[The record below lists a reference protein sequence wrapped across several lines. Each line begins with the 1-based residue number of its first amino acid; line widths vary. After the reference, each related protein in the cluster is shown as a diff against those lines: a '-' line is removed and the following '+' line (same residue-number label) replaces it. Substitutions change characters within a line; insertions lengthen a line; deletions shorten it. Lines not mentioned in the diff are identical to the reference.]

1 MTIRTAMQKATI
13 TNTYRYEL
21 RGRILSAAMDAFRKK
36 GIKAVKMDDIANEL
50 SISKRTLYEIYH
62 NKEDLLYECVCDHD
76 AKFEKRLQ
84 TMVSEGGNTVIDI
97 LACFMKLHIEEAGQT
112 NPVFYAELVKYPKL
126 MDYINERNERQ
137 RSRSRGFLQR
147 GVEEGFFRSDIDYD
161 ITNLMVEVFMH
172 HVMEN
177 GLYKRFPLPVIIR
190 NVVMVMLRGFST
202 EKGLRRIEMLKL

>member
-1 MTIRTAMQKATI
+1 MQKPTT

-21 RGRILSAAMDAFRKK
+21 RGKILSTAMVAFRQK

-76 AKFEKRLQ
+76 AQFEKRLQ
-84 TMVSEGGNTVIDI
+84 AMVSESGNTVIDI
-97 LACFMKLHIEEAGQT
+97 LACFMKLHIEEASQT
-112 NPVFYAELVKYPKL
+112 NPVFYVELVKYPKL
-126 MDYINERNERQ
+126 IEYINNRNERQ
-137 RSRSRGFLQR
+137 RSRSRGFMQR
-147 GVEEGFFRSDIDYD
+147 GIEEGFFRSDIDYD
-161 ITNLMVEVFMH
+161 ITNLMVEVFMR
-172 HVMEN
+172 HVMEK
-177 GLYKRFPLPVIIR
+177 GLYKRFPLPEIIR

>member
-1 MTIRTAMQKATI
+1 MQKTTT

-21 RGRILSAAMDAFRKK
+21 RGKILSTAMVAFRQK

-76 AKFEKRLQ
+76 AQFEKRLQ
-84 TMVSEGGNTVIDI
+84 AMVSESGNTVIDI
-97 LACFMKLHIEEAGQT
+97 LACFMKLHIEEASQT
-112 NPVFYAELVKYPKL
+112 NPVFYVELVKYPKL
-126 MDYINERNERQ
+126 IEYINNRNERQ
-137 RSRSRGFLQR
+137 RSRSRGFMQR
-147 GVEEGFFRSDIDYD
+147 GIEEGFFRSDIDYD
-161 ITNLMVEVFMH
+161 ITNLMVEVFMR
-172 HVMEN
+172 HVMEK
-177 GLYKRFPLPVIIR
+177 GLYKRFPLPETIR